1 MFSPFPIAWGLV
13 MNASEEFELLQ
24 GHLFSLDSQLVVQL
38 PLGSALHTQ
47 NGRVEFGTSFAR
59 DTQGVRA
66 ASVGPHVGESDL
78 FRGALLEQEAVFGV
92 EQEDGECAV
101 QKTLINVAHQVA
113 CRNHPWISNCS

>member
-1 MFSPFPIAWGLV
+1 MKRNKNKSNEGTDFFC
-13 MNASEEFELLQ
+13 
-24 GHLFSLDSQLVVQL
+24 
-38 PLGSALHTQ
+38 
-47 NGRVEFGTSFAR
+47 VEH
-59 DTQGVRA
+59 VRTA
-66 ASVGPHVGESDL
+66 GVGPHVGESDL